1 MPGTSS
7 ALVWMERP
15 CGYYAGHLKVG
26 RLESCQELPG
36 GCRGRFFFFLILSSL
51 QTLVLEVEIRSKLIS
66 QLMSFRSLM

>member
-36 GCRGRFFFFLILSSL
+36 DAEGDFSS
-51 QTLVLEVEIRSKLIS
+51 
-66 QLMSFRSLM
+66 F